1 MEFEKLYVEVWFVD
15 TKIATQ
21 GILLF
26 SLRNDKTRLGQIHL
40 VLDSIV
46 LPVKHMVELKKQV
59 TSNRLDYE
67 VISKFKVKV
76 VLEFIH
82 YSYWLKGSC
91 QLQLTSPSAGG
102 LLSRNYA
109 LQKNGEEQMI
119 IYISDDIYRY

>member
-1 MEFEKLYVEVWFVD
+1 MEFEKLYVEVWFAD

-26 SLRNDKTRLGQIHL
+26 SLRNDKTRLGQIRL

-46 LPVKHMVELKKQV
+46 LPVKHMVEHKKQV
-59 TSNRLDYE
+59 TSNRLNYE

-76 VLEFIH
+76 VLEFIQ

-109 LQKNGEEQMI
+109 LQKKW
-119 IYISDDIYRY
+119 